1 MDDFVTVGSDV
12 GNIQTICV
20 VNGILKTRWT
30 DERIARLG
38 FLVGLG
44 WSGERIARDPLIRST
59 TNNIHRQAQRFG
71 LRFRAAS
78 VSQIQKPIRD
88 VLDAAAE
95 KRGITQ
101 EKIIHL
107 ILATLAQ
114 EPNLIDNILDDAD

>member
-1 MDDFVTVGSDV
+1 MDNHIEAEVESPP
-12 GNIQTICV
+12 IETICV

-44 WSGERIARDPLIRST
+44 WSGERIAADPLIRST

-78 VSQIQKPIRD
+78 ATQLQKPIRE
-88 VLDAAAE
+88 VLDAAAM

-101 EKIIHL
+101 EKLIQL

-114 EPNLIDNILDDAD
+114 EPTLIDNILDDGE